1 MWGAAF
7 AKNDDLFYCN
17 TETDKRWIEIT
28 KRREEVIL
36 NDDIGLITSQIKF
49 NDSVK
54 IGLAGISKASTYRPG
69 YR

>member
-7 AKNDDLFYCN
+7 AKKDDLFYCD
-17 TETDKRWIEIT
+17 TTTDERWVEIM

-49 NDSVK
+49 NDGVK
-54 IGLAGISKASTYRPG
+54 IGLAGMSKASTYR
-69 YR
+69 